1 MWQATTVR
9 RPHERPPTATDD
21 RKLLFTR
28 RYGTHMNCPANN
40 GLAQLRNLSSYW
52 KEQISPP
59 MAVLG
64 GEYPI
69 TNRYVNL
76 ALLRPT
82 VVVEK
87 LEGVA
92 AALTH
97 VRREPTPPA
106 ELT

>member
-1 MWQATTVR
+1 
-9 RPHERPPTATDD
+9 
-21 RKLLFTR
+21 
-28 RYGTHMNCPANN
+28 
-40 GLAQLRNLSSYW
+40 
-52 KEQISPP
+52 